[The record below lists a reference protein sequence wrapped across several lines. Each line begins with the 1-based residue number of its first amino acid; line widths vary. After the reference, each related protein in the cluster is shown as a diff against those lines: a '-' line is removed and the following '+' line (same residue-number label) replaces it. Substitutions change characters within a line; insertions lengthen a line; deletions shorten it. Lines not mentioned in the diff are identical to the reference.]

1 MKKELDDLLYERY
14 PAIFAERNLSPQE
27 SGMHW
32 GFTCEDGW
40 FDLIDTLCSQ
50 IQWQIDNNNVPPVVA
65 KQVKEKFGG
74 LRFYYRG
81 GDQLIRG
88 MVLMACAMAD
98 RTCEICGCPAEPKV
112 EGRIMSLCRNH
123 SSQGQLPSKDNDH
136 EHP

>member
-1 MKKELDDLLYERY
+1 MKKELDDLLCLRY
-14 PAIFAERNLSPQE
+14 PKIFAERGMSAEE

-32 GFTCEDGW
+32 GFSCGDGW

-50 IQWQIDNNNVPPVVA
+50 IQWQIDQNNAPPVVA

-81 GDQLIRG
+81 GDPMIRG

-98 RTCEICGCPAEPKV
+98 RTCEICGCPAMQKV
-112 EGRIMSLCRNH
+112 EGEIMCLCH
-123 SSQGQLPSKDNDH
+123 KHFSQGHQPSKNGIH
-136 EHP
+136 ELS